1 VLREKRAGARFV
13 RNNRTCDG
21 VSYHCHLKGNCPLSD
36 VATDVDLRFD
46 VPQSGMSSPILD
58 HDHVSLSTRTAI
70 LVTADVVGVAL
81 IGLVIFRLYASPL
94 KYDESQMWSGLAS
107 FLIGWILA
115 SWTQDL
121 YGRKVLLSGARVH
134 CQHGLVACALTF
146 GVVLLI
152 EFALKFIGGVSR
164 VWLLTWAI
172 SDFVWL
178 GGLRSLWAY
187 CLHRSLRRGKC
198 IDRALVLVGSSRHAR
213 HLRDAIERESR
224 GEIAVVSVMGIPG
237 TPGGI
242 PIDRLDEIVRAGMVD
257 RVIIANFEGVIEQSR
272 AVLVQLMRVAVDV
285 TLIPDLAELRAP
297 VLSVDRIGMLAAIDL
312 ASRPLTAIEVA
323 LKRAE
328 DVLLSSLIL
337 LLTAPVFLVIALAI
351 RLDSSGP
358 VLFGQLREGYH
369 NKVFKVWKF
378 RTMYHAARDE
388 SAVRQT
394 SRDDRRVTRVGRILR
409 RLSLDELPQLINVIR
424 GEMSV
429 VGPRPHALG
438 MTSVGLPMTQVLDG
452 YAARHR
458 LKPGITGWAQVN
470 GCRGEVDS
478 HEKLRRRVSLDC
490 YYIDHWSL
498 SLDIWIIIRTA
509 ALLAFDSHA
518 Y

>member
-1 VLREKRAGARFV
+1 
-13 RNNRTCDG
+13 
-21 VSYHCHLKGNCPLSD
+21 LSD
-36 VATDVDLRFD
+36 VATNVDLRLD
-46 VPQSGMSSPILD
+46 VPQGEASSPILD
-58 HDHVSLSTRTAI
+58 HAHVSLSTRIAI
-70 LVTADVVGVAL
+70 LMTADVGGVAL
-81 IGLVIFRLYASPL
+81 IGLFIFRLYASPL
-94 KYDESQMWSGLAS
+94 NYDESQMWTGLAS

-115 SWTQDL
+115 SWTQNL
-121 YGRKVLLSGARVH
+121 YGRKILLSGARLH
-134 CQHGLVACALTF
+134 GQHGLVACAFTF
-146 GVVLLI
+146 GIVLLL

-213 HLRDAIERESR
+213 HLSDDIERESR
-224 GEIAVVSVMGIPG
+224 SQIAVVSVMGIPG
-237 TPGGI
+237 TPDGV
-242 PIDRLDEIVRAGMVD
+242 PIDRLDEIIRAGMVD
-257 RVIIANFEGVIEQSR
+257 RVIIANFEGAIEQSR
-272 AVLVQLMRVAVDV
+272 ALLARLMRVAVDV
-285 TLIPDLAELRAP
+285 TVIPDLAELQAP
-297 VLSVDRIGMLAAIDL
+297 VLSVDRIGMLPAINL
-312 ASRPLTAIEVA
+312 ASRPLTAIDVA
-323 LKRAE
+323 LKRGE
-328 DVLLSSLIL
+328 DLFLSCLIMLLV
-337 LLTAPVFLVIALAI
+337 APVFVVIALAI

-369 NKVFKVWKF
+369 NKIFKLWKF
-378 RTMYHAARDE
+378 RTMYHAVRDE
-388 SAVRQT
+388 RAVQQT
-394 SRDDRRVTRVGRILR
+394 SRHDRRVTRVGHLLR
-409 RLSLDELPQLINVIR
+409 RLSLDELPQVINVIR
-424 GEMSV
+424 GEMSI

-438 MTSVGLPMTQVLDG
+438 MTSVGLPMTQVLEG
-452 YAARHR
+452 YAARLR

-498 SLDIWIIIRTA
+498 SLDLWIIARTL
-509 ALLAFDSHA
+509 ALLLFDSDA